1 MVSGDFR
8 AFQRQ
13 FFQSLRDR
21 PLDLC
26 NPEDRALYEPLYT
39 DSDDPVAR
47 LHDTIDFSVAESVQ
61 LVAGFRGTGKTTE
74 FSRLEA
80 RLRENGFLVVRVDLD
95 SYLDLH
101 SPVDVTDFLLVLSG
115 AIGDRLRDPDLLAE
129 GAAGFR
135 FWDEAKALLRG
146 VSLDGLTVS
155 GEVSAGPVNLAAG
168 IKADPT
174 IRAKIRSALQGQ
186 LPQLVAQV
194 HAHHVRVI
202 EALRQRHGADA
213 RLVVIV
219 DSLEHI
225 RGTTGSAEAVHASV
239 QSLFFAHAR
248 HLQLPD
254 THMVLSVPPVLALQA
269 DNLAAQFVNGAV
281 QAWSSCEVVDRRGNL
296 RQESLDRLLRLVSR
310 RGDWHRLIPDETAM
324 RRLLVASGGYI
335 RDLLNML
342 IEAIHLAR
350 EGSPAPDVAERVIAN
365 ARRSYQPLYADEVK
379 VLARIAQARD
389 LGAIAVEEKPYILR
403 FLDAHLVLCYLDT
416 QGFWYDVHPLVREQV
431 LGAGDA

>member
-1 MVSGDFR
+1 MVSAEFR

-26 NPEDRALYEPLYT
+26 NPADRALYEPLYT

-47 LHDTIDFSVAESVQ
+47 LHDTIDFAVAESVQ

-80 RLRENGFLVVRVDLD
+80 RLRENGYLVVRIDLD

-115 AIGDRLRDPDLLAE
+115 ALGDRLCEPELL
-129 GAAGFR
+129 GDSAASFR
-135 FWDEAKALLRG
+135 FWDEARALLRG
-146 VSLDGLTVS
+146 VRFEGQLGGSIETNGMT
-155 GEVSAGPVNLAAG
+155 LAAG

-174 IRAKIRSALQGQ
+174 VRAKIRAALQGQ

-194 HAHHVRVI
+194 HAHHVKVI
-202 EALRQRHGADA
+202 DALRQRHGADA

-281 QAWSSCEVVDRRGNL
+281 QAWSSCEVVDRRGDL
-296 RQESLDRLLRLVSR
+296 REASLDRLLRLLSR
-310 RGDWHRLIPDETAM
+310 RGDWARLVPDEASM
-324 RRLLVASGGYI
+324 RRMLIASGGYI
-335 RDLLNML
+335 RDLLNMM

-350 EGSPAPDVAERVIAN
+350 EGGPAPDVADRVIAS

-416 QGFWYDVHPLVREQV
+416 EGFWYDVHPLVRAQV
-431 LGAGDA
+431 LGAEAP